1 MNGSASAFVPMQQPG
16 GYDEAAALEAAVAA
30 SLAAAPQQQQQA
42 AAAAAAAAEL
52 SQNEI
57 DDGWGTVQKK
67 KKKKKSAV
75 STDSGPS
82 AAGGQRVAVVMRG
95 LPGHGK
101 STRVSERTA
110 DAARRGERSAVCSAD
125 DFFVELGRGTY
136 AFDPSRIADAHASCK
151 ANFAG
156 ALQAGVELV
165 VVDNTNTC
173 LWEFQPYVQSAVR
186 AYPTTWTISSKKMAR
201 ITSGYGINVLPAHQ
215 MALITS
221 GCVPCRS
228 LLAIVWWS
236 KSSGHPGRWSRP

>member
-30 SLAAAPQQQQQA
+30 SLAAAPQQQQQQQQQQQV
-42 AAAAAAAAEL
+42 AAAAAEL

-57 DDGWGTVQKK
+57 DDGWGTVQKKK

-110 DAARRGERSAVCSAD
+110 DAARRGDRSAVCSAD

-165 VVDNTNTC
+165 VLDNTNTC
-173 LWEFQPYVQSAVR
+173 LWEFEPYVQSAV
-186 AYPTTWTISSKKMAR
+186 AAGAGPHNMDYPPT
-201 ITSGYGINVLPAHQ
+201 
-215 MALITS
+215 
-221 GCVPCRS
+221 
-228 LLAIVWWS
+228 
-236 KSSGHPGRWSRP
+236 RWP